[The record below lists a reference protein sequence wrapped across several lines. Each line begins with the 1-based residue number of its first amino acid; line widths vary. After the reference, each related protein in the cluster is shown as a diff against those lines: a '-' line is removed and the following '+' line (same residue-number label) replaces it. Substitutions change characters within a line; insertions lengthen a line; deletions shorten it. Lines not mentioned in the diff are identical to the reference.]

1 MIVIDWKTRWG
12 FERGNDLYPGVSQ
25 VQIWTQI
32 IHILCTLFQTS
43 VTTNMFGYLLMQA
56 FLNPT
61 PEWKGFH
68 TYPFCKS
75 ALEHSKL
82 PINTPF
88 QYELTGDKKLCFC
101 SDFGWSVRWSWTPH
115 RSRVNTSLQPYSNN
129 KRGISIPHWARYLPY
144 WLQPMRGQYFPSKP
158 ITDQ

>member
-43 VTTNMFGYLLMQA
+43 VTTNMFGYLLMQV

-75 ALEHSKL
+75 ALEHSKWPL
-82 PINTPF
+82 NTPF
-88 QYELTGDKKLCFC
+88 QYELDGNKKLCF
-101 SDFGWSVRWSWTPH
+101 SIDFGDLWGGVGHPTGVGLILLSNRIRIINVDICLIGFNQWQDSIFLANQ
-115 RSRVNTSLQPYSNN
+115 SQTS
-129 KRGISIPHWARYLPY
+129 K
-144 WLQPMRGQYFPSKP
+144 K
-158 ITDQ
+158 